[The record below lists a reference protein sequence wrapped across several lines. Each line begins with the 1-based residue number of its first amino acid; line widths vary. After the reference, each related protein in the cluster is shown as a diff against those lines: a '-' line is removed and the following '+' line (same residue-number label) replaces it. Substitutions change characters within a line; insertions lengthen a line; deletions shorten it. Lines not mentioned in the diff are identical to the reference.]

1 MPRKISNK
9 MPSIGIIGTGFY
21 VPEKIL
27 TNKELTKFVDTSDE
41 WIYQKTGIRERR
53 IADSKEATSDLA
65 IHAAEQAMHNAGI
78 QAEDLDLIVLATST
92 PDMIQPATAPI
103 VQGKIKAFKSAAF
116 DVSAVCAGF
125 VYATSVAYSMMR
137 TNKNYKKTLV
147 IGAET
152 YSRIL
157 DWTDRTTCVYF
168 GDGAGAV
175 VLSKVKDGFGIQN
188 YYLQNDGRGADIIKF
203 LAGGSRYPATPET
216 LAKNMHRFEMQGKQ
230 VWDFA
235 VKVLPLSIKK
245 VIEEAGKTIQDID
258 LIISHQANINI
269 IKVSL
274 DKLGLS
280 MEKTYTNMDRYGNTS
295 GASIPIALSEAHQ
308 KGLLKKGD
316 NVVLVGFGGG
326 LSYGAVYLKW
336 AL

>member
-1 MPRKISNK
+1 MPK
-9 MPSIGIIGTGFY
+9 IGIIGTGFY
-21 VPEKIL
+21 VPKKIL
-27 TNKELTKFVDTSDE
+27 TNQELTKSLDTSDE

-53 IADSKEATSDLA
+53 IADPQEATSDLA
-65 IHAAEQAMHNAGI
+65 ICASQEAIRNAGI
-78 QAEDLDLIVLATST
+78 LAEDIDLIVLATST

-103 VQGKIKAFKSAAF
+103 VQGKINAFRSAAF

-125 VYATSVAYSMMR
+125 IYAISVAYSMMQ
-137 TNKNYKKTLV
+137 TNKDYKKALV
-147 IGAET
+147 VGADT

-175 VLSKVKDGFGIQN
+175 VLSEVGNDFGVEN
-188 YYLQNDGRGADIIKF
+188 YYLQNDGRGAGVIKF
-203 LAGGSRYPATPET
+203 LAGGSRYPATSET
-216 LAKNMHRFEMQGKQ
+216 LAKNMHRFQMQGDK

-235 VKVLPLSIKK
+235 VKVLPLSVKK
-245 VIEEAGKTIQDID
+245 VMEYAGKTVEDID
-258 LIISHQANINI
+258 MVISHQANINI
-269 IKVSL
+269 IKTSL
-274 DKLGLS
+274 EKLGLS
-280 MEKTYTNMDRYGNTS
+280 MERTYTNMERYGNTS

-316 NVVLVGFGGG
+316 NIVLVGFGGG
-326 LSYGAVYLKW
+326 LSYGAVHLRW